1 MQHIKGKG
9 DPLCPLGFHPQ
20 VRWPTR
26 CKRCFRDYKEHGNK
40 KDGSISLRRDE
51 TTVSSPSLSSWATKG
66 RDDSRS
72 SDSFSS
78 RSWTSSSNLNLSS
91 SDLSSKK
98 TEEAPSSR
106 TGFSQAASS
115 WTSSPNLANMKE
127 DSSTPTVSF
136 TLRRRP
142 SVETS
147 QEDQEDYRRTQYTVR
162 RRTSGSNLTATS
174 PTTETPSRS
183 FTRSSVSRESPSPAE
198 RVRTSPSPSERVR
211 TSPSPISDR
220 FRTSPSPAPERTRER
235 TSTTERPKVTPSTHS
250 NSSDVEFLIK
260 LKSSKPPIPP
270 KKSTPASTKSSSS
283 SSSESDEDDVSTTG
297 TETTETTLVNDN
309 SELQEQIESLKREL
323 EMMKARCERVERE
336 KSDILL
342 RRLDTIDSTRTKA
355 TASETIKMQQKV
367 NELQSTVEDLRDDKK
382 SLALKVKELEA
393 DLEKTKEIA
402 VVEKEAEALRAKLH
416 AAETL
421 CEELMDENEDMKKE
435 LRDLEEEMDEMQDNF
450 REEQAD
456 EYTSLKKE
464 LEQSNKNCRILS
476 FKLRKSERKAEALEA
491 EKLEAEKKCRELAG
505 GQSGLDKAERIRHLE
520 QELARSNEVAKRLQA
535 DLEEAKKSQPA
546 NGATKKK
553 APMLSVIGKSSSGEK
568 MSRETLT
575 RGGSQEDPVQLL
587 RDLQDSMEREAD
599 LREQLRFAEEEIFQ
613 LQTRKQKIVISRK
626 APPFLEED
634 VGQESNIT
642 SVKTQTLL
650 TRLTSLASQ
659 MISVQTQTDIYKESS
674 SQTEPLQRKSTE
686 SDIDMEDSVDE
697 IGVQSDIK
705 NLNSEA
711 SICSVCKRSILSD
724 CFSKTNIQ
732 DSEAQTDFYAQ
743 VEEIGTQTISS
754 DLKDS
759 STQSQS
765 ITPCCKEIS
774 IQTTSTELNE
784 ASTQSVLPCC
794 DERSVQTTSR
804 ELKESSTQFMSP
816 CFMEM
821 STQTVFAHL
830 EVCLQTDILNL
841 EDRVIQTD
849 DQTSIVEDSTTENI
863 ISRET
868 FSDCETQTDLT
879 ISNENS
885 SQTDTL
891 HSIKGRKTSPTPSRL
906 TPEPPVE
913 KDEGISDEEDPAEL
927 RLLLELN
934 EQEAA
939 VLRRKVEELE
949 GVEDMLKR
957 KVKELQEKLTSKTTS
972 ANRRD
977 LLTGAGSTK
986 DNIHEKKIK
995 VLEEEMNELRKKLL
1009 DKERECERLNTELTL
1024 TQKKPKTL
1032 QKSKSLDYD
1041 QQALD
1046 LKRQL
1051 QVVEQE
1057 ANVLR
1062 SRNTTL
1068 ETENEKLLTENKRLS
1083 LTQAKK
1089 SPLDRTSIDT
1099 KLRVVELEKKLEEAN
1114 KKLAEKGDDSKGKTG
1129 IDVKKTTT
1137 STSEVEKL
1145 KKDLLKAE
1153 TEKNKLNAAL
1163 TRLKEESII
1172 DVLKFYKERT
1182 PKKPTDIT
1190 TKLQMKKMVEDL
1202 ESEIGEILSAFKKC
1216 HEEKEKSG
1224 GNNIQNNDVSKF
1236 KTEIDELT
1244 RKLEDYDKEKK
1255 TFREEKAKLE
1265 KLLKTAEEEKKQ
1277 LDESVTRITSKTE
1290 LEKKALKDA
1299 KLKLEKEKKELE
1311 SKLEKMSKDKNS
1323 SELTKSEIE
1332 TLNKKIEKL
1341 EKDLKEE
1348 KSNTEKLKSELE
1360 VAKTAGKENSQ
1371 LSKDSVEKTKKIVEL
1386 EKKFKE
1392 AEEKLK
1398 KSEKLVATKKERITK
1413 LTKELDDFKKEKSE
1427 ELENSTSEKD
1437 SIKSDLNRLEDKVKQ
1452 LQDDIS
1458 NKNSLIET
1466 LEGNLRKERERAT
1479 DATVKAG
1486 SAASREINQLR
1497 EELTQAKANLQ
1508 ELKGKLTKVENDKND
1523 LGKSAKETEIKLEKE
1538 IKSWESK
1545 VSDLELELQTTRKAS
1560 EKLKAAHEKELK
1572 LKEEEL
1578 SSAKDKI
1585 KQAGGKKVADTKL
1598 EYQAKIDKLELA
1610 LSSEKREYDDL
1621 TAKYEQLEEE
1631 HVVMKS
1637 KLVMEKETVQ
1647 AQLLK
1652 VQQDLDSTNEKLESL
1667 KESTE
1672 TKEKLWK
1679 KEKSTL
1685 EEKIQGL
1692 EKKVKSGSDSAETWV
1707 LEKNRLNAIIDEKGS
1722 IIEQLKKEQQNQLEQ
1737 IDHMHKEIE
1746 EYRKKMEDYERL
1758 ANSQRNMSA
1767 EQADKEREIKDLKQK
1782 LQSEER
1788 ARKVEVSELKMRYEN
1803 RVTVISDELTQVQGQ
1818 VSRFK
1823 RERDT
1828 FKHMLE
1834 GAQKTIAELK
1844 ASGNTPRSSVSFDDS
1859 EEYRGQITA
1868 LEQQISCMEDEL
1880 SEARLESSRLKTE
1893 LVSERSAWEIKM
1905 SEMTSKLNEL
1915 EEDRI
1920 LSGRTKIAGLKSR
1933 LELAWQKERED
1944 QQRLLQ
1950 ETSTLARDLR
1960 QTLFEVERERDK
1972 ERLES
1977 KRKLEQLKKT
1987 VEEEQDENKKKMTEL
2002 QNDLLEL
2009 RDAHAK
2015 LRTTNEKLRRDK
2027 ERFEKERES
2036 LKAMTTARRK
2046 AEIDDDRKINSLLQ
2060 LVDEL
2065 MRLAP
2070 DLFPSK
2076 SEPVNVAQPTPPA
2089 RRKGS
2094 KSRETSPMVERRD
2107 LSKESSP
2114 AVGGKSEQMQIV
2126 LSRLTEATQE
2136 LRRSQRAAEE
2146 RDRERARRAFAARRA
2161 GSTDSDA
2168 SGSVSMS
2175 VAAGGAKRK
2184 GSLYRKSL
2192 SLEQTSALSAVQDK
2206 IWKDDREGSLTS
2218 MQSLDDTES
2227 KYANIQRR
2235 DPSLDSRLSGGS
2247 TQSEVLPS
2255 DKKQKK
2261 GLFGKLKKLTK
2272 SSRSVDH
2279 DREYALS
2286 ETDRGSDTSLGS
2298 IGVDDPRG
2306 SKSNLKDRIVDIFK
2320 KSGSTSRAGSMERG
2334 AKPPLPSQPDVG
2346 SDSTQRP
2353 LRATSMTRTEPSPAR
2368 SDVSQSSVSSRPA
2381 ATPSAV
2387 KRPPGSAPLLR
2398 KTAAKK

>member
-147 QEDQEDYRRTQYTVR
+147 QEDQEFEDFLKDYRRTQYTVR

-599 LREQLRFAEEEIFQ
+599 LREQLRFAEEEAET
-613 LQTRKQKIVISRK
+613 LRKKASR
-626 APPFLEED
+626 
-634 VGQESNIT
+634 
-642 SVKTQTLL
+642 
-650 TRLTSLASQ
+650 
-659 MISVQTQTDIYKESS
+659 
-674 SQTEPLQRKSTE
+674 
-686 SDIDMEDSVDE
+686 
-697 IGVQSDIK
+697 
-705 NLNSEA
+705 
-711 SICSVCKRSILSD
+711 
-724 CFSKTNIQ
+724 
-732 DSEAQTDFYAQ
+732 
-743 VEEIGTQTISS
+743 
-754 DLKDS
+754 
-759 STQSQS
+759 
-765 ITPCCKEIS
+765 
-774 IQTTSTELNE
+774 
-784 ASTQSVLPCC
+784 
-794 DERSVQTTSR
+794 
-804 ELKESSTQFMSP
+804 
-816 CFMEM
+816 
-821 STQTVFAHL
+821 
-830 EVCLQTDILNL
+830 
-841 EDRVIQTD
+841 
-849 DQTSIVEDSTTENI
+849 VED
-863 ISRET
+863 
-868 FSDCETQTDLT
+868 D
-879 ISNENS
+879 NES
-885 SQTDTL
+885 LVLQLKKMATKARS
-891 HSIKGRKTSPTPSRL
+891 RKTSPTPSRL